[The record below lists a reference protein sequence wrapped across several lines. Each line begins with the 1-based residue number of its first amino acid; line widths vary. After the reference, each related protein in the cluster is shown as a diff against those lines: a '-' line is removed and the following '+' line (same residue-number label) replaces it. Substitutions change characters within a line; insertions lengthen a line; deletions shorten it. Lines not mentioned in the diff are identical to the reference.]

1 MIMITVADSG
11 NHSLME
17 ALQESEIQIL
27 ICGSCYHHNPAHYC
41 ANWSH
46 QLPYSLKLVIFAIK
60 AMIMITVADSGTSL
74 SLMELLQDSE
84 I

>member
-1 MIMITVADSG
+1 MIMVTVADSG

-17 ALQESEIQIL
+17 ALQDTEI
-27 ICGSCYHHNPAHYC
+27 CYHHNPAHYC

-46 QLPYSLKLVIFAIK
+46 QLPYSLKLVIFAME